1 MKILVI
7 YYSRSGRTKK
17 IAKEINAKLGGDMDE
32 VRDVVNRQGLV
43 GWLRAGRDAGTKKL
57 TEIKTEM
64 DPSEYDLVVIGSPTW
79 NGTVSTPVRTYITN
93 NQEKLSKVASFTT
106 GEGEEPTALEEI
118 TRLLG
123 DKIIAKLHLV
133 RKLEIDTDN
142 YLYKLQ
148 GFLEKIDAVHKRLNL

>member
-93 NQEKLSKVASFTT
+93 NQEKLSKVACFTT

-118 TRLLG
+118 MRLLG
-123 DKIIAKLHLV
+123 EKIIAKLHLV
-133 RKLEIDTDN
+133 RKQEIDIDN
-142 YLYKLQ
+142 YHDKLQ
-148 GFLEKIDAVHKRLNL
+148 GFLDTINKKILPD